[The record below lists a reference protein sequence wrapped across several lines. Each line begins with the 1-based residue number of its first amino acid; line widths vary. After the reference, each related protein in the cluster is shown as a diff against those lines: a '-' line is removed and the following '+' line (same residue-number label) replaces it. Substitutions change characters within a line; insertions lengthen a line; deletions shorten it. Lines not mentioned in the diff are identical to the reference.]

1 MEFDFNKLK
10 WTRKP
15 QKYDIQDQKIIITTE
30 PETDL

>member
-1 MEFDFNKLK
+1 MEFDFNKLE

-30 PETDL
+30 P